1 MQFCEH
7 CGSTSF
13 DEQGFCRG
21 CGARPQGNGAL
32 SPPSASTA
40 THAVLQQTESK
51 ATVGS
56 IPLAEAQV
64 KNVWVA
70 VMLALFL
77 GPLGMLYCTVP
88 GALVMFAASV
98 IALLLP
104 GKIVTF
110 LLITVICPVW
120 AGLAARSANSIY

>member
-1 MQFCEH
+1 MTYCEQ

-21 CGARPQGNGAL
+21 CGARPAGANAGSL
-32 SPPSASTA
+32 SGRAAGVQPVAMQA
-40 THAVLQQTESK
+40 EAKV
-51 ATVGS
+51 TVGS
-56 IPLAEAQV
+56 MPLAQAQV

-70 VMLALFL
+70 VALALFL
-77 GPLGMLYCTVP
+77 GPLGMAYCTIP

-98 IALLLP
+98 FALLFL

-110 LLITVICPVW
+110 VVVPAVCAVW
-120 AGLAARSANSIY
+120 AGLAAKSANSIY